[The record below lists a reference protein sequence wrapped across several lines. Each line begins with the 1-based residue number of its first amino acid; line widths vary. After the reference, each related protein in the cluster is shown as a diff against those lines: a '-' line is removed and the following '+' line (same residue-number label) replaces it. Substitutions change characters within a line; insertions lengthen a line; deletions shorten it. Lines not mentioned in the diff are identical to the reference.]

1 MVMFKIQGWRRLE
14 DLHFI
19 NKEADILRHSGT
31 SLGPPV
37 WSPYMLPAFIYF
49 LFRKDS
55 IDLC

>member
-1 MVMFKIQGWRRLE
+1 MT
-14 DLHFI
+14 LHFI
-19 NKEADILRHSGT
+19 DKEADILRHSGT

-55 IDLC
+55 IGL